1 MTSANFSITLTIRK
15 SDIMRKKEF
24 KSSSKRLL
32 DMMINS
38 IYTNK
43 EIFLRELL
51 SNASD
56 ALDKLSYLSVT
67 DGSLD
72 INKDALEISIETD
85 EKNRILTI
93 SDNGIG
99 MNEVELEHNLGT
111 IAESDSLKFKED
123 NKDEKSAEII
133 GQFGVGFYSAFM
145 VAKKIEVLS
154 RKYNEEDA
162 YLWSSE
168 GPDGY
173 TITKAEKDSIGT
185 EVRVYL
191 RDDTEEENY
200 SHFLEEHTIRY
211 LVTKYS
217 DYLRF
222 PIMMEVENSK
232 LKEGSKDEYETVKER
247 ISLNSMTP
255 LWKKDKKD
263 ITEDEY
269 NNFYNDKF
277 MDYEKPLRVIHS
289 SVEGT
294 VSYKTLLFI
303 PGHAPFDYY
312 YKDYKKGLEL
322 YSNGVLIMDKCE
334 ELLPDYYSFV
344 KGIVDS
350 SDLSLNIS
358 REMLQNDRH
367 LLTIAKTIETKIH
380 NELLDMLKNNRD
392 DYKKFFE
399 AFGNQ
404 IKYGVYNMYG
414 TDKDKLKDL
423 IIFYSSKKKDMV
435 SFEEYVNEM
444 AEKQDNIYYAS
455 GETTDKIDMLPQVE
469 QVKEKG
475 YDILYLTDYLDEFV
489 ISVLGEFNGKKFKNV
504 SDSSL
509 DLDTEEEKE
518 ELKKINDDN
527 KDMLSYIKEALAG
540 EVENVRFTNKLTNH
554 PVCLTSE
561 GEISVEMQKVINAMP
576 TDEQIK
582 AKMVLEIN
590 EKHPITNK
598 IKELYSSDKE
608 ELKNYAKVLYSTAR
622 LIEGLTV
629 DNPTEISNIIC
640 ELISK

>member
-1 MTSANFSITLTIRK
+1 MK
-15 SDIMRKKEF
+15 KKEF

-38 IYTNK
+38 IYTNR

-56 ALDKLSYLSVT
+56 ALDKLSFISLS

-72 INKDALEISIETD
+72 IDRDKLEINIIRD
-85 EKNRILTI
+85 EQNRILTI
-93 SDNGIG
+93 TDNGIG
-99 MNEVELEHNLGT
+99 MNEEELEHNLGT
-111 IAESDSLKFKED
+111 IAESDSLRFKED
-123 NKDEKSAEII
+123 NKDNKDAEII
-133 GQFGVGFYSAFM
+133 GQFGVGFYSSFM

-154 RKYNEEDA
+154 RKYNEDDA
-162 YLWSSE
+162 YLWSST

-173 TITKAEKDSIGT
+173 TITKTTKDSIGT

-191 RDDTEEENY
+191 RDDTEEDNY
-200 SHFLEEHTIRY
+200 SEFLHEHTIRS

-217 DYLRF
+217 DYLRY
-222 PIMMEVENSK
+222 PIMMEIENSK
-232 LKEGSKDEYETVKER
+232 LKEGSKDEYETVKEKTV
-247 ISLNSMTP
+247 LNSMTP
-255 LWKKDKKD
+255 LWKKDKKE

-277 MDYEKPLRVIHS
+277 MDYEKPLRVIHT
-289 SVEGT
+289 SVEGS
-294 VSYKTLLFI
+294 VSYKTLMFI
-303 PGHAPFDYY
+303 PSHAPFDYY
-312 YKDYKKGLEL
+312 YKEYKKGLEL
-322 YSNGVLIMDKCE
+322 YTNGVLIMEKCE

-367 LLTIAKTIETKIH
+367 LVTIAKTLETKIH

-392 DYKKFFE
+392 DYKKFFTS
-399 AFGNQ
+399 FGSQ
-404 IKYGVYNMYG
+404 LKFGTYNMYG
-414 TDKDKLKDL
+414 MDKDKLKDL
-423 IIFYSSKKKDMV
+423 LIFYSSNKKDMV
-435 SFEEYVNEM
+435 SLEEYVNGID
-444 AEKQDNIYYAS
+444 EKQDFIYYAS

-469 QVKEKG
+469 RVKEKG

-489 ISVLGEFNGKKFKNV
+489 ISVLGEYEGKKFKNV

-509 DLDTEEEKE
+509 DLDTEEEKQE
-518 ELKKINDDN
+518 IKKVNDDN
-527 KDMLSYIKEALAG
+527 KNMLKYIKEALDG
-540 EVENVRFTNKLTNH
+540 EVEDVRFTNKLTNH

-561 GEISVEMQKVINAMP
+561 GDISVEMQKVINAMP
-576 TDEQIK
+576 TDEHVK
-582 AKMVLEIN
+582 AKIVLEIN
-590 EKHPITNK
+590 EKHPITEK
-598 IKELYSSDKE
+598 LKSLYETDKE
-608 ELKNYAKVLYSTAR
+608 ELKNYAKVLYSTSR